1 MVKQI
6 VPVTDP
12 RLRQKSRPVAK
23 FDKKIAALIRDLKET
38 LISQKDPE
46 GVGIAAPQIGEFVRV
61 FLIRHQGKIMTFINP
76 EIVSVLEKTKSVRLK
91 AKNQNVKLKTKKNKE
106 YIMEGCL
113 SLPHYYGPVR
123 RAWTA
128 TVQYQEPKM
137 ENGIWK
143 LEETQRTFTEFAA
156 QIIQHEIDHLEG
168 KIFVDRL
175 LEQKRQLFQL
185 KNNEWVEVELP

>member
-1 MVKQI
+1 MIRQI

-23 FDKKIAALIRDLKET
+23 IDKKIVSLLKDLEDT
-38 LISQKDPE
+38 LVAQEDPE
-46 GVGIAAPQIGEFVRV
+46 GVGIAASQIGEFVRV
-61 FLIRHQGKIMTFINP
+61 FLIRHQGKILTFINP
-76 EIVSVLEKTKSVRLK
+76 EIVRISEQTKEKKD
-91 AKNQNVKLKTKKNKE
+91 KE

-113 SLPHYYGPVR
+113 SLPHYYGPVQ

-128 TVQYQEPKM
+128 TVRYQVSKI

-143 LEETQRTFTEFAA
+143 LENQTKPFTGFPA

-175 LEQKRQLFQL
+175 LEQNRQLFQL
-185 KNNEWVEVELP
+185 KNNEWIEVELP

>member
-1 MVKQI
+1 MVRQI

-38 LISQKDPE
+38 LIAQKDPE
-46 GVGIAAPQIGEFVRV
+46 GVGIAASQVGEFVRV
-61 FLIRHQGKIMTFINP
+61 FLIRHQGKILPFINP
-76 EIVSVLEKTKSVRLK
+76 EIVRVSEQTPPSAKASAGQEKR
-91 AKNQNVKLKTKKNKE
+91 KTKKAKE

-113 SLPHYYGPVR
+113 SLPHYYGPVQ
-123 RAWTA
+123 RAWTI
-128 TVQYQEPKM
+128 TVQYQEPKV
-137 ENGIWK
+137 EDGVWK
-143 LEETQRTFTEFAA
+143 LEDVRHTFSAFPA

-175 LEQKRQLFQL
+175 LEQNHQLFQL